1 MVDPENFDTF
11 LFLKC
16 KSAKRMG
23 NYIKINESYDKKK
36 RVQKVTLKNLK
47 CMQAASSTDL
57 QLAFYL
63 KVALEID
70 LHLSSVLFI

>member
-1 MVDPENFDTF
+1 MKVMT
-11 LFLKC
+11 
-16 KSAKRMG
+16 R
-23 NYIKINESYDKKK
+23 KKK
-36 RVQKVTLKNLK
+36 WVQKVTLKNLK
-47 CMQAASSTDL
+47 CMQAASSTDM